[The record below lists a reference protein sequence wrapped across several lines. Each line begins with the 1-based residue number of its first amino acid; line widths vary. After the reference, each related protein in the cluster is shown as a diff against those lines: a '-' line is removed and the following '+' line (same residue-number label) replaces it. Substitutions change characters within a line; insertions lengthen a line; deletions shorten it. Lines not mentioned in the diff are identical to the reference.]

1 MASPS
6 IDNPTSGFVQL
17 PMLLYIIEFYYEISV
32 LILYKRKWSD
42 WNNIISIKKK
52 IADEMLLYYIAI
64 LAVHTYWLARVSHFQ
79 SVVIVVLLNV
89 LKWPYS
95 FSKDLHQF
103 SLHFLHA
110 LYVNLKSLLVV
121 WTFQLFN
128 DEVSPLNQHISH
140 YLTMTNFSYLKI
152 ANINE
157 LGLQNSWLLL
167 CHYHDDSFLKIVMKY
182 ICLVLYLGL

>member
-1 MASPS
+1 M
-6 IDNPTSGFVQL
+6 
-17 PMLLYIIEFYYEISV
+17 
-32 LILYKRKWSD
+32 W
-42 WNNIISIKKK
+42 
-52 IADEMLLYYIAI
+52 LYYIAI
-64 LAVHTYWLARVSHFQ
+64 LAVHTCWLARVSHFQ

-95 FSKDLHQF
+95 LSKDLHQF

-110 LYVNLKSLLVV
+110 LYVHLKSLLVV
-121 WTFQLFN
+121 WTFKLFN

-157 LGLQNSWLLL
+157 LGLQNSWFLL
-167 CHYHDDSFLKIVMKY
+167 CHYHDNSFLKIVMKY
-182 ICLVLYLGL
+182 VCLVLYLGFWLRLWFIYIYSLWFPPFMNKKIIILLIDIAFLGIML